1 MLVSKLD
8 VDDVI
13 ARFSG
18 AVGHLTGAILLVFS
32 VDVHFTGS
40 FNGQTQATIAWRK
53 RQRGI
58 ND

>member
-1 MLVSKLD
+1 MLVSEFD

-18 AVGHLTGAILLVFS
+18 AVGDLAGAVLLVLR

-40 FNGQTQATIAWRK
+40 FNGQTQTTVT
-53 RQRGI
+53 
-58 ND
+58 

>member
-1 MLVSKLD
+1 MLVSELN

-18 AVGHLTGAILLVFS
+18 AVGDLTGAILLVLS

-40 FNGQTQATIAWRK
+40 LNGQAQTAIACME
-53 RQRGI
+53 
-58 ND
+58 